1 MKDLRPSICGICA
14 KPATGLAFKN
24 VGACSHTCL
33 DKLASGEA
41 KIIRERA
48 LIVNDE
54 SLLKAHG
61 KAGQFL
67 RNKSEKDLSKLSK
80 HEQLMFCKAIIV
92 GYLNGE
98 IKW

>member
-1 MKDLRPSICGICA
+1 M
-14 KPATGLAFKN
+14 
-24 VGACSHTCL
+24 
-33 DKLASGEA
+33 GEA
-41 KIIRERA
+41 LIIRERA

-54 SLLKAHG
+54 SLQKAHG

-80 HEQLMFCKAIIV
+80 HEQLMFCKAIIT

>member
-1 MKDLRPSICGICA
+1 MKDRRPSICGICA
-14 KPATGLAFKN
+14 RPATGLAFKN

-41 KIIRERA
+41 LIIRERA

-80 HEQLMFCKAIIV
+80 HEQLMFCKAIIT